1 MSKRPGTHGDHSRF
15 ARRESPASGVPALVE
30 DDEVTGKCDGERLKA
45 ARARRPTPQRLER
58 LEEDRDE
65 LVRSMS
71 DLRVDVAEIKGTLKV
86 LPALVESVKESA
98 DRLTAREDQTLR
110 NRLEIDK
117 AEELARIDLT
127 TDARKARRKFYLTV
141 ACTFVSGGG
150 VTWLLH
156 YLGAF

>member
-1 MSKRPGTHGDHSRF
+1 MPKRPGTQGDHGRF
-15 ARRESPASGVPALVE
+15 ARRESPASGVPVVAE
-30 DDEVTGKCDGERLKA
+30 DEVTGRYEGDELKA
-45 ARARRPTPQRLER
+45 ARARRPTPLRLER

-65 LVRSMS
+65 FARSMA

-98 DRLTAREDQTLR
+98 DRLAAREDQTLR

-117 AEELARIDLT
+117 AEELARIDLAA
-127 TDARKARRKFYLTV
+127 DARKTRRKFYLTV